1 LFSLERQQ
9 TTEVW
14 VDHHPKGKGGKEPRI
29 WTTKLGSMDYVPETR
44 YYYALVKVMVDKVFV
59 FCMWDGQHFILDKQ
73 TGIVLTKGKGDNALK
88 AYADLVSVWRNASC
102 AG

>member
-1 LFSLERQQ
+1 
-9 TTEVW
+9 
-14 VDHHPKGKGGKEPRI
+14 
-29 WTTKLGSMDYVPETR
+29 
-44 YYYALVKVMVDKVFV
+44 VKVMVDKVFV